1 MHSDKPKGTEE
12 PILIVDDEPAN
23 LKLLERLLDGNGYGP
38 LVSVEDSRQVLETYR
53 VVKPAL
59 ILLDLS
65 MPHVDGFDVLRSL
78 RELEDPL
85 LPPIVIFT
93 AQRDKQSLLRALEA
107 GARDFVAK
115 PFDRNE
121 LLTRVRNHLESYRAH
136 RLVHNRNKNLE
147 EAVRARTEEL
157 RRTQKQV
164 VQRLGRAAEYRDEET
179 GSHILRVSH
188 VAELL
193 AHSLGG
199 RDEECELILHASPMH
214 DIGKIGIPDSILLK
228 PGKLDADEWEIMKR
242 HTTIGANLLDGDDSE
257 LLCTARE
264 IALTHHEKWDGSGY
278 PAGLAGRSIP
288 WSGRIVALAD
298 VFDALTSKRLYK
310 EAWSVEAAVEVIRE
324 NRARH
329 FDPDVVDVFLDQ
341 LPSVLEIRGRYSEDR
356 DCGSTADMVPPP
368 GRSEADPGLTRA
380 QRCR

>member
-1 MHSDKPKGTEE
+1 MQSENPSAAEE
-12 PILIVDDEPAN
+12 PILVVDDESAN
-23 LKLLERLLDGNGYGP
+23 LKLLERLLSGNGYDR
-38 LVSVEDSRQVLETYR
+38 LVLIDDPREVIEIYHAVR
-53 VVKPAL
+53 PAL

-65 MPHVDGFDVLRSL
+65 MPHLDGFDILRRL

-107 GARDFVAK
+107 GARDFIAK

-121 LLTRVRNHLESYRAH
+121 LLTRVRNHIESYRAH
-136 RLVHNRNKNLE
+136 RLIHCRNKSLE

-157 RRTQKQV
+157 RRTQQQV

-179 GSHILRVSH
+179 GNHILRVSH

-193 AHSLGG
+193 ARSLGG
-199 RDEECELILHASPMH
+199 DDDQCELILHASPMH

-242 HTTIGANLLDGDDSE
+242 HTTIGANLLAGDDSE
-257 LLCTARE
+257 LLRTARE
-264 IALTHHEKWDGSGY
+264 IALSHHEKWDGNGY
-278 PAGLAGRSIP
+278 PTGLAGRSIP

-329 FDPDVVDVFLDQ
+329 FDPDVVDAFMEQ
-341 LPSVLEIRGRYSEDR
+341 LSTVLEIRGRFSEIDEIS
-356 DCGSTADMVPPP
+356 GHATVATAAALHG
-368 GRSEADPGLTRA
+368 GRSASLRA
-380 QRCR
+380 Q